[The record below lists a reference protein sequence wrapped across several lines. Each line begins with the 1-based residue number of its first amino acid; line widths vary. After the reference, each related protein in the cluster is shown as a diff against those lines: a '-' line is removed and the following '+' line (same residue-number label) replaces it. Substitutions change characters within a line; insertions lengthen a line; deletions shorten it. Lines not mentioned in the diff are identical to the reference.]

1 MEVIEVTATKADPKK
16 QRTNRYNPAARPPV
30 RLSKEDRELL
40 ENLKPGND
48 LMEYVSTLA
57 KLKII
62 DGSTCGL

>member
-1 MEVIEVTATKADPKK
+1 MEALTMTATKADPKK
-16 QRTNRYNPAARPPV
+16 QRANKYNPAARPPV

-40 ENLKPGND
+40 DNLKPGND